1 MSRWCPKPS
10 SPAASPAS
18 SPASSP
24 VTSRQAQAGNV
35 LVVSLLLLLT
45 LTLMGVGLVYVAN
58 SQINLVATQATRTM
72 SLSNAE
78 SCVDEARTWL
88 AARAATGLPTTP
100 QSFNNLPLTQSGDPA
115 ATQVKMLAAGYSC
128 TLEPLGVGGAAG
140 ASGVGAEVGESGV
153 YGSSGAAKTYYFRV
167 TAMGTHSG
175 VTGATVE
182 VILSVTQ

>member
-1 MSRWCPKPS
+1 MSRSCPNPPS
-10 SPAASPAS
+10 PIPT
-18 SPASSP
+18 P
-24 VTSRQAQAGNV
+24 SRQAQAGNV

-78 SCVDEARTWL
+78 SCVDEVRTWL
-88 AARAATGLPTTP
+88 EAQVATGLPTTLR
-100 QSFNNLPLTQSGDPA
+100 SFSNLPLIQSGDPA
-115 ATQVKMLAAGYSC
+115 ATQAKMQAAGYSC
-128 TLEPLGVGGAAG
+128 TLEPLGGSGAAG

-167 TAMGTHSG
+167 IAMGTHSG
-175 VTGATVE
+175 VTGATAE